1 MGNEFTEEKGPKE
14 IDPVEYSDD
23 YVKYSII
30 SQKGEERAIDDAYL
44 SLPNLT
50 SPEEAKKRI
59 NFSLFGVFDGH
70 NDNYVSKYLSENC
83 KEIFEKEAGE
93 INKDNC
99 QDIIEKI
106 FKTIDKNLRE
116 VKNNNLKNEENKE
129 EEKYISDDIDNKEI
143 EFYKKLIKDSKE
155 IPEDLKNVE
164 DSQIK
169 NLLLFRNLFKYNN
182 NYLYSNN
189 DPDYIGSSASIIMI
203 NNENIFTADLGITK
217 CILFNSEGKI
227 LNKGIEKENEQEK
240 ENELFKF
247 EHVFEN
253 KSEKKRIK
261 RFNESIDYEKL
272 KLNIYL
278 PTSRC
283 FGLFKYKADEILKEE
298 NQIISCVPKVN
309 FYTKDDVDF
318 ILLMTKGMINLLKGK
333 LKEFIKKIVEIFQ
346 KKEEKDIKISE
357 EIKKYINK
365 RLEEKEKEK
374 EKDDKEKNKEDKKP
388 MVAAK
393 SNPIYVGKEDFEEEN
408 EIINELK
415 KNYYRDIMEMNKNS
429 SHNCHDK
436 YNITCIVM
444 KISKNKKPIIEV
456 KMKEKEKKK
465 EIEKKEVKEEIEKK
479 VENDKK
485 EDEKKLEEKDN
496 KDNIEKE
503 GEKENK
509 EEQKKNEENII
520 EKNELPAN
528 EEKKDNNEEEK
539 DELKKEV
546 EENKEENKLE
556 NNDNEKKGENE
567 EIKLEDKEEKNEI
580 KEISKVNDMND
591 ENKEEKKE
599 NNKENEKK
607 DEKNDKLEN
616 DDKKEEENNK

>member
-14 IDPVEYSDD
+14 IEPVEYSDD
-23 YVKYSII
+23 YVKYCII
-30 SQKGEERAIDDAYL
+30 SQKGEERSLDDSFL
-44 SLPNLT
+44 SLPDLT
-50 SPEEAKKRI
+50 TPEEAKKRI

-70 NDNYVSKYLSENC
+70 NDKYVAEYLSKNC
-83 KEIFEKEAGE
+83 EEIFKKESGE

-99 QDIIEKI
+99 QDMIEKI

-116 VKNNNLKNEENKE
+116 EKNNKLKNEENKE
-129 EEKYISDDIDNKEI
+129 EEKYISDYIDDKEI
-143 EFYKKLIKDSKE
+143 DFYKKLIKDSKE
-155 IPEDLKNVE
+155 IPDDLKNVE

-217 CILFNSEGKI
+217 CILFNREGKI
-227 LNKGIEKENEQEK
+227 LNKGIEKENEKEK

-261 RFNESIDYEKL
+261 RFNETIDYEKL

-309 FYTKDDVDF
+309 FYPKDDVDY

-333 LKEFIKKIVEIFQ
+333 LNEFIKLIVEKFG
-346 KKEEKDIKISE
+346 KRDIKISE

-365 RLEEKEKEK
+365 RLEEKEKEG
-374 EKDDKEKNKEDKKP
+374 DDKEKNKEDKKP
-388 MVAAK
+388 IVAAK
-393 SNPIYVGKEDFEEEN
+393 NNPIYVGKEDFGEEN

-415 KNYYRDIMEMNKNS
+415 KNYYKDIMEMNKNS

-444 KISKNKKPIIEV
+444 EISKNKKPVIEEKV
-456 KMKEKEKKK
+456 EEKEKKP
-465 EIEKKEVKEEIEKK
+465 EIEKKEIKEVKEENEKK

-485 EDEKKLEEKDN
+485 EEEEKLEGKDI
-496 KDNIEKE
+496 KENIEKE
-503 GEKENK
+503 DEKENK
-509 EEQKKNEENII
+509 EEKEKNEEN
-520 EKNELPAN
+520 KNEIKELPAKEEKP
-528 EEKKDNNEEEK
+528 EEKKANNEEEK
-539 DELKKEV
+539 DKVKEEVEEKK
-546 EENKEENKLE
+546 EENKEENK
-556 NNDNEKKGENE
+556 DEKKDEKK
-567 EIKLEDKEEKNEI
+567 EIKLENKEEKNEN
-580 KEISKVNDMND
+580 KEIENIND
-591 ENKEEKKE
+591 ENKEE
-599 NNKENEKK
+599 NKEVE
-607 DEKNDKLEN
+607 
-616 DDKKEEENNK
+616 KKEEKDDKIENEDKNINEEKKKEENK

>member
-23 YVKYSII
+23 YVKYCII
-30 SQKGEERAIDDAYL
+30 SQKGEEKSLDDSFL
-44 SLPNLT
+44 SLPDLT

-70 NDNYVSKYLSENC
+70 NDKFVAEYLSKNC
-83 KEIFEKEAGE
+83 EETFKKESGE

-99 QDIIEKI
+99 QDMIEKI

-116 VKNNNLKNEENKE
+116 VRNNKLKNEENKE

-143 EFYKKLIKDSKE
+143 DFYKKLIKDSKE

-189 DPDYIGSSASIIMI
+189 NPDYIGSSASIIMI
-203 NNENIFTADLGITK
+203 NNDNIFTADLGITK
-217 CILFNSEGKI
+217 CILFNKEGKI
-227 LNKGIEKENEQEK
+227 LNKGIEKENEKEK

-309 FYTKDDVDF
+309 FYPKDDVDY

-333 LKEFIKKIVEIFQ
+333 INEFIKMIVEIFG
-346 KKEEKDIKISE
+346 KKDIKISE

-365 RLEEKEKEK
+365 RLEEKEKEG
-374 EKDDKEKNKEDKKP
+374 DDKEKNKEDKKP
-388 MVAAK
+388 IVAAK
-393 SNPIYVGKEDFEEEN
+393 NNPIYVGKEDFGEEN

-415 KNYYRDIMEMNKNS
+415 KNYYKDIMEMNKNS

-444 KISKNKKPIIEV
+444 EISKNKKPIIEV
-456 KMKEKEKKK
+456 KVEEKEKKK
-465 EIEKKEVKEEIEKK
+465 ETEKKEVKEIKEEIEKK

-485 EDEKKLEEKDN
+485 EEEEKLEGKDN

-509 EEQKKNEENII
+509 EEKEKIEENKNEI
-520 EKNELPAN
+520 NELPAK
-528 EEKKDNNEEEK
+528 EEKQEDKKDNNEEEK
-539 DELKKEV
+539 DKLKEEVEEKKE
-546 EENKEENKLE
+546 ENKQENNEEKKDEKEEIKLENKDEKNENKEIQNINDENKEENKE
-556 NNDNEKKGENE
+556 IEK
-567 EIKLEDKEEKNEI
+567 KEEKEDKI
-580 KEISKVNDMND
+580 
-591 ENKEEKKE
+591 
-599 NNKENEKK
+599 ENE
-607 DEKNDKLEN
+607 DKNFNEE
-616 DDKKEEENNK
+616 KKEEENK